1 MWFYWNNIFILIKL
15 VQVYSQSVIM
25 FQFAIVDIARGYL
38 RTVRIN
44 GLLGPELSGEIFF
57 NIGQYFLV
65 FLEKVVSIWSVF
77 WKKVVSIVVSILTFF
92 YRPQYLKKNHDSIS
106 TEVSSV
112 KLNKFS
118 FIELFITGLSLVEL
132 GGRDGIRPLQKIF
145 HFLRP
150 TRFLQF
156 NMFFLP

>member
-1 MWFYWNNIFILIKL
+1 MP
-15 VQVYSQSVIM
+15 VQTM
-25 FQFAIVDIARGYL
+25 ANAIVDIAGRYL

-44 GLLGPELSGEIFF
+44 GRLGSELSGEIFLNYCSVF
-57 NIGQYFLV
+57 FVILWKSGQYL
-65 FLEKVVSIWSVF
+65 
-77 WKKVVSIVVSILTFF
+77 VSILRKSGQYSGQYTYFF
-92 YRPQYLKKNHDSIS
+92 LQTTVFEKNHDSIS